1 MRLSEKLGAICA
13 AAALIPLII
22 ASLIVLPQISAY
34 SRHQAIENLQGDA
47 RAAAGLFDK
56 RLVEL
61 RGAAQKLADDIFNR
75 ALVGGEQPGGN
86 APPAWARL
94 QDMLPRAQNDYGLD
108 FVIIADAQGHIIA
121 RHNDRPAPGETL
133 LGAEGKNPIAEKV
146 IAGGSQPIAS
156 AIVERGERLAQLG
169 LDHRAQ
175 VQLAGGSTVDE
186 AMMLE
191 AAAPIMSSGRFIGV
205 ALIGQMLN
213 NDSRSR
219 PGASSLQNSLVAEMR
234 QTLYRNTDED
244 AGALIAV
251 GPAIVASSIP
261 VGTSG
266 VDAPLVGLTR
276 NSPPGEDRI
285 RQGERSYTIAWQPIK
300 ALDNT
305 EIGAIGIARSAAD
318 LDAQKGAVRAT
329 LIVLALIMFA
339 LAGLGGFFYGRALAI
354 RLDDLTQ
361 AANRWSVGE
370 LSTPAKDRDPMM
382 SKWVPSFIAR
392 DEVSRLAAQLEQMRE
407 SFRQAI
413 ERLRKR

>member
-1 MRLSEKLGAICA
+1 MRLSEKLGAVCA
-13 AAALIPLII
+13 TAALIPFFI
-22 ASLIVLPQISAY
+22 ASLIVLPQVSSY
-34 SRHQAIENLQGDA
+34 SRRQAIENLQSDA
-47 RAAAGLFDK
+47 RAAAGLYEK

-75 ALVGGEQPGGN
+75 ALVGGEQTGSN
-86 APPAWARL
+86 TPPAWARL

-108 FVIIADAQGHIIA
+108 FVIVADTQGHVIA
-121 RHNDRPAPGETL
+121 RHNERPLPGETL
-133 LGAEGKNPIAEKV
+133 LGAEDKNLVAEKV
-146 IAGGSQPIAS
+146 ISGGNQPVAS
-156 AIVERGERLAQLG
+156 AVIERGERLAQLG
-169 LDHRAQ
+169 LDRRAQ

-186 AMMLE
+186 AMMIE
-191 AAAPIMSSGRFIGV
+191 AAAPIMSSGRFIGIT
-205 ALIGQMLN
+205 LIGQMLN

-219 PGASSLQNSLVAEMR
+219 PGVSSLQNSLVAEMR

-244 AGALIAV
+244 AGALIAC
-251 GPAIVASSIP
+251 GSAIIASSIP
-261 VGTSG
+261 VVSG
-266 VDAPLVGLTR
+266 ADSPLAGAAR
-276 NSPPGEDRI
+276 NLS
-285 RQGERSYTIAWQPIK
+285 QGEEILRQADRSYIIAWQPIK

-305 EIGAIGIARSAAD
+305 DIGAIGIARSAAD
-318 LDAQKGAVRAT
+318 LDGQKGAVRAT
-329 LIVLALIMFA
+329 LIVIALIAFA
-339 LAGLGGFFYGRALAI
+339 LAGAGGFFYGRALAI

-361 AANRWSVGE
+361 AASRWSVGE

>member
-1 MRLSEKLGAICA
+1 MRLSEKLGAVCA

-22 ASLIVLPQISAY
+22 TSFVILPQISSY
-34 SRHQAIENLQGDA
+34 SRRQAIENLQSDA
-47 RAAAGLFDK
+47 RAAAGLYEK

-75 ALVGGEQPGGN
+75 ALVGGEQPGAN

-108 FVIIADAQGHIIA
+108 SVIVADMQGHVIA
-121 RHNDRPAPGETL
+121 RHNDRPVPGETL
-133 LGAEGKNPIAEKV
+133 LGAEDKNPIAEK
-146 IAGGSQPIAS
+146 IISSGNQPVAS
-156 AIVERGERLAQLG
+156 VVVERGERLALWG

-175 VQLAGGSTVDE
+175 VQLASGSTVDE
-186 AMMLE
+186 AMMVE
-191 AAAPIMSSGRFIGV
+191 AAAPIVSSGRFIGFT
-205 ALIGQMLN
+205 LIGQMLN

-219 PGASSLQNSLVAEMR
+219 PGVNSLQNSLVAEIR
-234 QTLYRNTDED
+234 QTLYRSMDED
-244 AGALIAV
+244 AGALIAY
-251 GPAIVASSIP
+251 GPDIIASSIP
-261 VGTSG
+261 VGGG
-266 VDAPLVGLTR
+266 VDSPLMGLTR
-276 NSPPGEDRI
+276 NASSGEAI
-285 RQGERSYTIAWQPIK
+285 INQGPRGYTIAWQPIN

-318 LDAQKGAVRAT
+318 LDGQKGAVRVT
-329 LIVLALIMFA
+329 LMIVGLIAGA
-339 LAGLGGFFYGRALAI
+339 LAGLGGFFYGRALAM

-361 AANRWSVGE
+361 AASRWSVGE
-370 LSTPAKDRDPMM
+370 LSTPAKDRDPMTP
-382 SKWVPSFIAR
+382 KWVPRFMAS

>member
-1 MRLSEKLGAICA
+1 M
-13 AAALIPLII
+13 
-22 ASLIVLPQISAY
+22 
-34 SRHQAIENLQGDA
+34 
-47 RAAAGLFDK
+47 
-56 RLVEL
+56 
-61 RGAAQKLADDIFNR
+61 
-75 ALVGGEQPGGN
+75 
-86 APPAWARL
+86 
-94 QDMLPRAQNDYGLD
+94 
-108 FVIIADAQGHIIA
+108 
-121 RHNDRPAPGETL
+121 
-133 LGAEGKNPIAEKV
+133 LGAEDKNPVAEKV
-146 IAGGSQPIAS
+146 ISGGNQPVAS
-156 AIVERGERLAQLG
+156 AVIERGERLAQLG

-186 AMMLE
+186 AMMIE
-191 AAAPIMSSGRFIGV
+191 AAAPIMSSGRFIGIT
-205 ALIGQMLN
+205 LIGQMLN

-244 AGALIAV
+244 AGALIAY

-261 VGTSG
+261 VGSG
-266 VDAPLVGLTR
+266 VDSPLAGTAR
-276 NSPPGEDRI
+276 NSSQGEEII
-285 RQGERSYTIAWQPIK
+285 RQGERSYIIAWQPIK

-318 LDAQKGAVRAT
+318 LDGQKGAVRAT
-329 LIVLALIMFA
+329 LIVIALIAFA
-339 LAGLGGFFYGRALAI
+339 LAGVGGFFYGRALAM

-361 AANRWSVGE
+361 AASRWSVGE

>member
-1 MRLSEKLGAICA
+1 MRLSEKLGAVCA

-22 ASLIVLPQISAY
+22 ALLIVLPQVSSY
-34 SRHQAIENLQGDA
+34 SRRQAIENLQSDA
-47 RAAAGLFDK
+47 RAAAGLYEK

-86 APPAWARL
+86 ATPAWARL

-108 FVIIADAQGHIIA
+108 SVVVADMQGHVIA

-133 LGAEGKNPIAEKV
+133 LGAEDKNPLAEK
-146 IAGGSQPIAS
+146 IISSGNQPIAS
-156 AIVERGERLAQLG
+156 VVAERGERLALWG
-169 LDHRAQ
+169 VDHRAQ
-175 VQLAGGSTVDE
+175 VQLANGSTIDE
-186 AMMLE
+186 AMMIE
-191 AAAPIMSSGRFIGV
+191 AAAPIISSGRFIGFT
-205 ALIGQMLN
+205 LIGQMLN

-219 PGASSLQNSLVAEMR
+219 PGVSSLQNSLVAEIR
-234 QTLYRNTDED
+234 QTLYRNTEED
-244 AGALIAV
+244 AGALIAY
-251 GPAIVASSIP
+251 GSNIIASSIP
-261 VGTSG
+261 VGSG
-266 VDAPLVGLTR
+266 VDSPLAGLTR
-276 NSPPGEDRI
+276 NASQSEEII
-285 RQGERSYTIAWQPIK
+285 RQGERSYTIAWQPIN

-305 EIGAIGIARSAAD
+305 EIGAIGIARSVAD
-318 LDAQKGAVRAT
+318 LDGQKGAVRAT
-329 LIVLALIMFA
+329 LIVIALIASA
-339 LAGLGGFFYGRALAI
+339 LAGLGGFFYGRALAV

-361 AANRWSVGE
+361 AAGRWSVGE
-370 LSTPAKDRDPMM
+370 LSAPAKDRDPMM